1 MIQVICSEINKEVSG
16 LCAVSNPSILRKICK
31 DDLSCFSWKAFEQ
44 ELILRAPLLLK
55 ILQATV
61 FNSAQ
66 ERNKHKTTTSSH
78 PGMLSA
84 GAKLLSIHT
93 QNMSALKKINS
104 IILEKVAS
112 CVFPILLIAL
122 AIQSLT
128 VQWIHFPRDLILIYS
143 NGKLTCMMVLDLDLS

>member
-1 MIQVICSEINKEVSG
+1 M
-16 LCAVSNPSILRKICK
+16 CAVSNPSILRKISK

-66 ERNKHKTTTSSH
+66 ERNKHKITTSSH

-93 QNMSALKKINS
+93 ENMSALKKINS
-104 IILEKVAS
+104 IILKKGGLKKTGFMRLSHTFDCLSYPVTNSTVDSFSEG
-112 CVFPILLIAL
+112 FDFDLL
-122 AIQSLT
+122 
-128 VQWIHFPRDLILIYS
+128 QWKTDMYD
-143 NGKLTCMMVLDLDLS
+143 GT